1 MRRKEAVW
9 VKFAPMSRD
18 LIGKIATGEVVERPA
33 AAVKELA
40 GNSLDTGAASVKVEI
55 REDGLDYIR
64 VTDNGCGIGATD
76 IRLAIG
82 TQEALA
88 RKS

>member
-9 VKFAPMSRD
+9 VKSAPLSRD

-40 GNSLDTGAASVKVEI
+40 ENSLDTGLPPS
-55 REDGLDYIR
+55 
-64 VTDNGCGIGATD
+64 
-76 IRLAIG
+76 RL
-82 TQEALA
+82 
-88 RKS
+88 KSGKTVWIISG

>member
-9 VKFAPMSRD
+9 VKSAPLSRD
-18 LIGKIATGEVVERPA
+18 LIGKIVTGEVVERPA

-55 REDGLDYIR
+55 RESSLDYIR